1 MVDGTA
7 DGEPPVTFAVDADDA
22 FSNLSTLFLAF
33 ITLAIYLLFL
43 KPTAGDADDAVANE
57 TAADRGRQRQRGAA
71 RRPVPQQQQT
81 QQAPRRRLHLSEN
94 AMEVLE
100 TCRSHPPHVVPSS
113 IPIGKRSIGGFDVL
127 SESGLVAFAYTEAA
141 ADASTIAANAI
152 SPSSKSGEAPAAI
165 AIDRAAPSLSSAS
178 APLLQRKERAKILSR
193 LFAARETAPGQ
204 ALPSPPAKGSTFV
217 VGVSKARHLADSHQR
232 SSLVR
237 VVKGLAAHYTVLV
250 VVSPG
255 ANDDTDGGYETTRSL
270 HSEAENLLRDGS
282 TDDDD
287 DDDEDPSSGLLPAS
301 VLPSHRILLAG
312 TATGRVA
319 LVRQLS
325 TNIGLTVDFDT
336 DVREEL
342 ERFGY
347 EVSIVDD
354 WTSILPAAAGV
365 VAKPS
370 SS

>member
-1 MVDGTA
+1 MVDNTVT
-7 DGEPPVTFAVDADDA
+7 GEPPVASEEDLDEL
-22 FSNLSTLFLAF
+22 SNVPTLFLAF

-43 KPTAGDADDAVANE
+43 KPTAGDGDDNTAANE
-57 TAADRGRQRQRGAA
+57 TAARGRQRQRGAA
-71 RRPVPQQQQT
+71 RRPVPQHQQQH
-81 QQAPRRRLHLSEN
+81 QPQAPRRRLQMSDN
-94 AMEVLE
+94 AIEVLE

-113 IPIGKRSIGGFDVL
+113 IPVGRRSIGGFELL
-127 SESGLVAFAYTEAA
+127 SENGLVAFSHTVAA
-141 ADASTIAANAI
+141 VASSASTTNTI
-152 SPSSKSGEAPAAI
+152 SPSPKSGDAPAAI
-165 AIDRAAPSLSSAS
+165 TMNRSTSSSSSNAS
-178 APLLQRKERAKILSR
+178 VLLQRKERAKILSR
-193 LFAARETAPGQ
+193 LFAARETGSGKAP
-204 ALPSPPAKGSTFV
+204 PSPPAKGSTFV
-217 VGVSKARHLADSHQR
+217 IGVSKARHLADSRQR

-237 VVKGLAAHYTVLV
+237 VLKGLAAHYTVLV

-255 ANDDTDGGYETTRSL
+255 DTATDSGYEATRTL
-270 HSEAENLLRDGS
+270 HSEATSLLRDGGN
-282 TDDDD
+282 DDDD
-287 DDDEDPSSGLLPAS
+287 DNESSGLSAS

-354 WTSILPAAAGV
+354 WKTILPAAV
-365 VAKPS
+365 VSKPS
-370 SS
+370 